1 MTRGLAGS
9 LFGIGSLV
17 AIALGSCGGGDD
29 AAPAPDILWLAPKD
43 TDFNV
48 HLVDEKPFPF

>member
-1 MTRGLAGS
+1 MTGRTRGS
-9 LFGIGSLV
+9 LVGIGSLV

-29 AAPAPDILWLAPKD
+29 AVPAPDKLWLAQAD

-48 HLVDEKPFPF
+48 HLVDEVPFPF

>member
-9 LFGIGSLV
+9 LCGIGSLV

-29 AAPAPDILWLAPKD
+29 AAPAPDMLWLAQAD